1 MIYVLS
7 FFIFLI
13 GLAVG
18 SFLNVVIDR
27 LPLEQ
32 SIITPPSHCPHC
44 RQRLRRLDLVPVLSY
59 LLLRGR
65 CRYCHAPIPRYL
77 PAIEAIT
84 GVIFL
89 LFFFKYDLSILWL
102 ISALYSAIL
111 ITVAAIDIKDGII
124 PNKITYPAYLLAI
137 ILSLLFLPPQG
148 EGMFVSNSLLAALY
162 SSLLGGA
169 VSFLILFVPCL
180 VYKEGMG
187 WGDVKLAGLTGFML
201 GFPSSLAALAIALI
215 SGGIMAAVLLLTGR
229 KKRKQAIP
237 FGPFL
242 SLGALAALAWGQ
254 NIVNWYLGFF

>member
-13 GLAVG
+13 GITVG

-27 LPLEQ
+27 LPAGQ

-44 RQRLRRLDLVPVLSY
+44 QQRLRRLDLIPVLSY
-59 LLLRGR
+59 LLLRGH

-77 PAIEAIT
+77 PAIEAVT

-89 LFFFKYDLSILWL
+89 LFFLKYDLGALWI

-111 ITVAAIDIKDGII
+111 IALAAIDIKDGII
-124 PNKITYPAYLLAI
+124 PNKIIYPVMPLAI
-137 ILSLLFLPPQG
+137 ILSLIFLPPQG
-148 EGMFVSNSLLAALY
+148 EGLFVSNLTLAALY

-169 VSFLILFVPCL
+169 ISFLILFIPCL

-201 GFPSSLAALAIALI
+201 GFPSSLAAIAIALI
-215 SGGIMAAVLLLTGR
+215 SGGIMAVALLLMGR
-229 KKRKQAIP
+229 KNRKQTIP